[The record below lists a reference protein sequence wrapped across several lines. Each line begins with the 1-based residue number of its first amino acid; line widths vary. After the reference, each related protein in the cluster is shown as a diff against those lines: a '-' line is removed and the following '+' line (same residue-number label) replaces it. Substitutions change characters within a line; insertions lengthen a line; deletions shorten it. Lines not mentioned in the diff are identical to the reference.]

1 MSLAASLS
9 GWPWFHV
16 LSKRLGAGCSNLL
29 LLQAATM
36 TVAVLL
42 TTRPPTALISNFRLL
57 VACWLISTVCAL
69 VVIFKSGL
77 LLVQVDRKRHCCLLL
92 VFIQNFSSGLLVR
105 RVGFVAILR
114 EWILAAISVQAM
126 LFQGLVLCH

>member
-1 MSLAASLS
+1 VS

-36 TVAVLL
+36 TAAVLL

-57 VACWLISTVCAL
+57 DACWLISTVCAL

-77 LLVQVDRKRHCCLLL
+77 LLVQVGRKRRCCLLL
-92 VFIQNFSSGLLVR
+92 VFIQNFLSGL
-105 RVGFVAILR
+105 
-114 EWILAAISVQAM
+114 
-126 LFQGLVLCH
+126 